1 MESNAK
7 VVVITGA
14 SSGFGNLLANVLV
27 QKGHRV
33 FGTSRN
39 PSATTSLPNVT
50 MLPLDVCDDN
60 SVSTC
65 ASTVLSETDNR
76 LDVLINN
83 AGYLLE
89 GPLEEIT
96 LEQLKAQ
103 FETNFFGAVRMIN
116 AFLPTMRKQRSG
128 HIINISSIAGLMA
141 LPFKGAYS
149 ASKFALEGYS
159 ESLRQELKPIGIH
172 VSIIEPSYYKT
183 NLSGNKQGSSGHITD
198 YDPHRGRMFARVQAE
213 WESAPGPEAVVETIA
228 KAVESRS
235 PKLRYPVG
243 KFKVNYLFRR
253 LVPES
258 VYESGLRRYWKL
270 DEVPKSEG

>member
-14 SSGFGNLLANVLV
+14 SSGFGSLLANVLA

-39 PSATTSLPNVT
+39 PSATTSLPNMT

-65 ASTVLSETDNR
+65 SRTVLSEADNR
-76 LDVLINN
+76 LDVLVNN
-83 AGYLLE
+83 AGYFFE
-89 GPLEEIT
+89 GPLEEVT

-128 HIINISSIAGLMA
+128 HIINISSMSGLLAM
-141 LPFKGAYS
+141 PFEGAYS

-172 VSIIEPSYYKT
+172 VSIIEPSFYST
-183 NLSGNKQGSSGHITD
+183 NLAGNKQGSSGHITD
-198 YDPHRGRMFARVQAE
+198 YDPHRGRMFAGLQRE
-213 WESAPGPEAVVETIA
+213 WESAPGPGAVVETIA
-228 KAVESRS
+228 NAVESRS

-243 KFKVNYLFRR
+243 KFKVNYLMRR
-253 LVPES
+253 LLPES
-258 VYESGLRRYWKL
+258 AYESGLRRYWKL
-270 DEVPKSEG
+270 DEVPKSEE

>member
-14 SSGFGNLLANVLV
+14 SSGFGSLLANVLA
-27 QKGHRV
+27 QKGHSV

-50 MLPLDVCDDN
+50 MLPLDVCDHN
-60 SVSTC
+60 SVSTF
-65 ASTVLSETDNR
+65 ARTVLSEADNR
-76 LDVLINN
+76 LDVLVNN
-83 AGYLLE
+83 AGYLCE
-89 GPLEEIT
+89 GPLEEVT

-116 AFLPTMRKQRSG
+116 AFLPTMGKQRSG
-128 HIINISSIAGLMA
+128 HIINISSMAGLLA

-172 VSIIEPSYYKT
+172 VSIIEPSYYRT
-183 NLSGNKQGSSGHITD
+183 NMPGNKQRSSGHITD
-198 YDPHRGRMFARVQAE
+198 YDPHRGRMFARVQRE

-228 KAVESRS
+228 NAVESRS
-235 PKLRYPVG
+235 PKLRYSIG
-243 KFKVNYLFRR
+243 KFKAFYLLCRV
-253 LVPES
+253 VPES
-258 VYESGLRRYWKL
+258 VWESGLRRYWKL
-270 DEVPKSEG
+270 DAVPKSEE

>member
-1 MESNAK
+1 MESQAK
-7 VVVITGA
+7 VILITGA
-14 SSGFGNLLANVLV
+14 SSGFGNLLANVLA
-27 QKGHRV
+27 QKGHSV

-50 MLPLDVCDDN
+50 MLPLDVCDDY
-60 SVSTC
+60 SVSAC
-65 ASTVLSETDNR
+65 AQKVLSEANNR
-76 LDVLINN
+76 LDVLVNN

-89 GPLEEIT
+89 GPLEELT
-96 LEQLKAQ
+96 LQQLKEQ

-116 AFLPTMRKQRSG
+116 AFLPAMRKQRSG
-128 HIINISSIAGLMA
+128 HIINISSMAGLMA

-159 ESLRQELKPIGIH
+159 ESLRQELKPLGIH
-172 VSIIEPSYYKT
+172 VSIFEPSYYKT
-183 NLSGNKQGSSGHITD
+183 NMPSSKQQSSGHVTD
-198 YDPHRGRMFARVQAE
+198 YNPHRRRMFARVQRE

-228 KAVESRS
+228 EAVESKS

-270 DEVPKSEG
+270 DEVAKGDE

>member
-7 VVVITGA
+7 AVLITGA
-14 SSGFGNLLANVLV
+14 SSGFGSLLANVLA
-27 QKGHRV
+27 QKGYSV

-39 PSATTSLPNVT
+39 PSTTTPLPNVT

-60 SVSTC
+60 SVRNC
-65 ASTVLSETDNR
+65 ARTVLEETDNK
-76 LDVLINN
+76 LDVLVNN

-116 AFLPTMRKQRSG
+116 AFLPTMRTQRSG
-128 HIINISSIAGLMA
+128 HIINISSMAGLMP

-159 ESLRQELKPIGIH
+159 EALRQELKPIGIH

-183 NLSGNKQGSSGHITD
+183 NMPSSKKQSSGHVTD
-198 YDPHRGRMFARVQAE
+198 YDPHRGRMFARVQKE

-228 KAVESRS
+228 NAVESRS

-243 KFKVNYLFRR
+243 KFKVNYLWRR
-253 LVPES
+253 LLPES
-258 VYESGLRRYWKL
+258 AYESGLRRYWKL
-270 DEVPKSEG
+270 DKVPKSEE

>member
-1 MESNAK
+1 MESNPKA
-7 VVVITGA
+7 VVITGA
-14 SSGFGNLLANVLV
+14 SSGFGSLLAKVLA

-39 PSATTSLPNVT
+39 PSATTSMPNVT
-50 MLPLDVCDDN
+50 MVPLDVCDDN

-65 ASTVLSETDNR
+65 AATVLSEADNR
-76 LDVLINN
+76 MDVLVNSV
-83 AGYLLE
+83 GYLLE

-96 LEQLKAQ
+96 LEQLKEQ

-128 HIINISSIAGLMA
+128 HIVNISSMAGLLP

-159 ESLRQELKPIGIH
+159 ECLRQELKPLSIH
-172 VSIIEPSYYKT
+172 VSLIEPAYYRT
-183 NLSGNKQGSSGHITD
+183 NMAGNKQRSSGHITD
-198 YDPHRGRMFARVQAE
+198 YDPHRGRMLAAIERE
-213 WESAPGPEAVVETIA
+213 WESAPGPEAVVKTIA
-228 KAVESRS
+228 HVIESRA

-243 KFKVNYLFRR
+243 KFKMNYFWRR
-253 LVPES
+253 LLPES
-258 VYESGLRRYWKL
+258 VYESGLRRHWKL
-270 DEVPKSEG
+270 DEVPKSKE

>member
-1 MESNAK
+1 MESNGK

-14 SSGFGNLLANVLV
+14 SSGFGSLLANVLAR
-27 QKGHRV
+27 KGHRV

-39 PSATTSLPNVT
+39 PSAGTAPANVT

-60 SVSTC
+60 SVSNC
-65 ASTVLSETDNR
+65 ARSVLSEANNR
-76 LDVLINN
+76 LDVLVNN

-89 GPLEEIT
+89 GPLEEVA

-116 AFLPTMRKQRSG
+116 AFLPIMRRQRSG
-128 HIINISSIAGLMA
+128 HIINVSSMAGLLA

-172 VSIIEPSYYKT
+172 VSLIEPSYYKT
-183 NLSGNKQGSSGHITD
+183 NLPDNKRRPPGHIAD
-198 YDPHRGRMFARVQAE
+198 YDPHRERMFSRIQKE
-213 WESAPGPEAVVETIA
+213 WESAPGPEAVADTIA
-228 KAVESRS
+228 KVLESRS

-243 KFKVNYLFRR
+243 KFKVNYLWRR
-253 LVPES
+253 LLPES
-258 VYESGLRRYWKL
+258 AYESGLRRYWKL
-270 DEVPKSEG
+270 D